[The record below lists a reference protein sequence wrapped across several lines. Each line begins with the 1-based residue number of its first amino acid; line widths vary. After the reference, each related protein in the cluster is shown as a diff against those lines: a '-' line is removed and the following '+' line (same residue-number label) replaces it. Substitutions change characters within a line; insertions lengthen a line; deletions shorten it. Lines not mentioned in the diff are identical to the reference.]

1 MALRR
6 AAPSS
11 LAAAGLIPTS
21 STNDAAAAHHAGGR
35 RPFKVLVTGFHD
47 WRDLSPI
54 PTLNLFR
61 CRDNPSCRLLLGEAS
76 FSPPVTRSGGALPGE
91 LARLQGELAP
101 GASTVTGPTS
111 SESGRAADG
120 ASTSIAAAGGTRAP
134 SIDWTFQTLP
144 TVWQTSS
151 VVDYL
156 SFDAVVHIGLGVYDC
171 HDKIIVEDGT
181 RAKGGEEGGGGGR
194 RWTRRRETERGTGRE
209 MER

>member
-6 AAPSS
+6 AALPS

-21 STNDAAAAHHAGGR
+21 STNEAAAAHHAGGR

-111 SESGRAADG
+111 SESGRAADD
-120 ASTSIAAAGGTRAP
+120 RAP

-181 RAKGGEEGGGGGR
+181 RAK
-194 RWTRRRETERGTGRE
+194 RE